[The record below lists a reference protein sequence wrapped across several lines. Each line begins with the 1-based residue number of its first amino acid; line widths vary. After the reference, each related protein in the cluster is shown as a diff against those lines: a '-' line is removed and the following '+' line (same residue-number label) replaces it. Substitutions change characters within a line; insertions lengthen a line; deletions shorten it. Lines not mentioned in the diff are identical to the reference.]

1 MEVQTTS
8 KSFGKK
14 RRERYSCSFC
24 GKLYLTKQGLEL
36 HRPSHMGIKPFI
48 CSYCN
53 KGFSQN
59 GVLKVRGEYCWLF
72 RALYVNVFFLLFHS
86 DKWARHLLVQTLS
99 ALVQKNF
106 SLKDPTV
113 FTWQVQ
119 FYIPIKDSLN
129 FPKCICFKPNNIE
142 FDSSAVTL
150 LSRQMEKY

>member
-1 MEVQTTS
+1 MVGTYKPLRHIHCQDISVLDIKVKLYNLYITSKLFTILPKTFMIFLDFSAAGPTENKKQKNKQMSVIYNSLDDLCSQMEVQTTS

-59 GVLKVRGEYCWLF
+59 GVLKVRLSK
-72 RALYVNVFFLLFHS
+72 VN
-86 DKWARHLLVQTLS
+86 
-99 ALVQKNF
+99 
-106 SLKDPTV
+106 
-113 FTWQVQ
+113 
-119 FYIPIKDSLN
+119 
-129 FPKCICFKPNNIE
+129 
-142 FDSSAVTL
+142 SS
-150 LSRQMEKY
+150 

>member
-1 MEVQTTS
+1 MLKNFMIFLDSKVAGPTKKKQENKLLSFIIPVDDLCSQMEVQTTS

-72 RALYVNVFFLLFHS
+72 RALYRNTLTFFSCFSIRTSEQDIYLF
-86 DKWARHLLVQTLS
+86 KL
-99 ALVQKNF
+99 
-106 SLKDPTV
+106 
-113 FTWQVQ
+113 
-119 FYIPIKDSLN
+119 
-129 FPKCICFKPNNIE
+129 
-142 FDSSAVTL
+142 
-150 LSRQMEKY
+150 

>member
-1 MEVQTTS
+1 MIDCPETGNARGEGRMEVQTTS

-59 GVLKVRGEYCWLF
+59 GVLK
-72 RALYVNVFFLLFHS
+72 
-86 DKWARHLLVQTLS
+86 
-99 ALVQKNF
+99 
-106 SLKDPTV
+106 
-113 FTWQVQ
+113 
-119 FYIPIKDSLN
+119 
-129 FPKCICFKPNNIE
+129 
-142 FDSSAVTL
+142 SSHELIIQL
-150 LSRQMEKY
+150 LSTHWTSKKAIKKEGNCTHANTHRRKALQL